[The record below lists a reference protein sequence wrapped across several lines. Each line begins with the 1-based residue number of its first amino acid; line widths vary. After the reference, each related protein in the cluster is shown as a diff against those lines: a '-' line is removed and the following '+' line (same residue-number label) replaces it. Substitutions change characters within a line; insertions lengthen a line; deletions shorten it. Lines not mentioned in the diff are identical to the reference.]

1 MYKNV
6 QLCWSELEIIIYN
19 QNHTFHVVIFF
30 GSVQVKLHLVFESS
44 VFFFN

>member
-1 MYKNV
+1 MCNYAG
-6 QLCWSELEIIIYN
+6 QTLEIIIHN
-19 QNHTFHVVIFF
+19 QNHTFHVVVFF